1 MLVSAVV
8 DYAIFMLDTSGRII
22 SWNEGAQRIKG
33 YAAYEIIGQHF
44 SVFYPAEEVARG
56 KPSRLLEKATQD
68 GRYEEE
74 GWRVRKDGSKFWASV
89 VLTALRDRDVRCYV
103 VLP

>member
-1 MLVSAVV
+1 MVRVKQVMGVFILATAV
-8 DYAIFMLDTSGRII
+8 YY
-22 SWNEGAQRIKG
+22 G

-44 SVFYPAEEVARG
+44 SVFYPAEDVARG
-56 KPSRLLEKATQD
+56 KPSRLLEKATLD

-89 VLTALRDRDVRCYV
+89 VLTALRDRDG
-103 VLP
+103 VLRGFAKVTRDVTE